1 MSRWITSSKLSPG
14 RFRALSFCHVSTETF
29 TGCVSV
35 LDIHV
40 AHSPTSVIKVTEVT
54 PLTRLTLLP
63 GGKWCGMGNT
73 LSLWECQ
80 SRGMARD
87 ADKHIR
93 VREETWV
100 ELNRHKRP
108 GDSFDDVM
116 QRLLE
121 RQECDDAKPAE

>member
-1 MSRWITSSKLSPG
+1 
-14 RFRALSFCHVSTETF
+14 
-29 TGCVSV
+29 
-35 LDIHV
+35 
-40 AHSPTSVIKVTEVT
+40 
-54 PLTRLTLLP
+54 
-63 GGKWCGMGNT
+63 
-73 LSLWECQ
+73 
-80 SRGMARD
+80 MARD